1 MKRLSA
7 RLRHNAR
14 LCKHAGDTRFR
25 GGQPWASSASTCG
38 QICALGEG
46 GVPLERR
53 IKSTRASFSEVFAGK
68 PPARILVEASTES
81 EWVAQH
87 LESLGHEVIVADP
100 NFAPMYATRD
110 KRIKTDKRDARAL
123 CEACRLG
130 AYRPAHRTSDG
141 QRKIRAQ
148 LLVRS
153 TLVRTRSKY
162 ISLIGSL
169 ARREGCRIA
178 TGGSD
183 NFVERAEAADLPEH
197 MLAAIAP
204 LLESLRMLNRQIG
217 EADAELKKIVEGDEV
232 VRRLC
237 TAPGVGPVTA
247 TTFAATIDDATRFG
261 AAKQVRAYLGL
272 VPREYSSGER
282 QRRGRIS
289 KAGSS
294 RARTLL
300 VEAAWALLRRRSEKN
315 GALHDW
321 AMRIAARRGR
331 ARACVA
337 LARKLAGILYAMWRD
352 GTEFDPPA
360 AERNGTETTVATA

>member
-1 MKRLSA
+1 MEHIGIDLHK
-7 RLRHNAR
+7 
-14 LCKHAGDTRFR
+14 T
-25 GGQPWASSASTCG
+25 SSQVCILTED
-38 QICALGEG
+38 GE
-46 GVPLERR
+46 LTERR
-53 IKSTRASFSEVFAGK
+53 IKSTRSSFDELFADR
-68 PPARILVEASTES
+68 PRARILVEASTES
-81 EWVAQH
+81 EWVACH
-87 LESLGHEVIVADP
+87 LEDLGHEVIVADP

-110 KRIKTDKRDARAL
+110 KKIKTDKRDARAL

-130 AYRPAHRTSDG
+130 AFRPAHRTSER

-178 TGGSD
+178 TGGSN
-183 NFVERAEAADLPEH
+183 NFIARVEAAHLPAH
-197 MLAAIAP
+197 VMTAIAA
-204 LLESLRMLNRQIG
+204 LCESLRMLNRQIT
-217 EADAELKKIVEGDEV
+217 EADAELEKIVKADEV
-232 VRRLC
+232 VKRLC

-247 TTFAATIDDATRFG
+247 TTFAATIDDAARFG
-261 AAKQVRAYLGL
+261 AAKQVRSYLGL

-282 QRRGRIS
+282 QHRGRIS
-289 KAGSS
+289 KAGGS

-300 VEAAWALLRRRSEKN
+300 VEAAWALLRWRTAKN
-315 GALHDW
+315 EALYDW

-352 GTEFDPPA
+352 GTEFDPQALRRSVAETAVA
-360 AERNGTETTVATA
+360 AA